1 MPNNYRKSSIHR
13 SWKNREA
20 AANFRSGISL
30 HSHTLH
36 SRENMA
42 FLPRHAY
49 RIPIVSGIIRRHER
63 TFLRKK
69 GRELDYSRAW
79 WTPPLPA
86 ADAFRLE
93 AKQIQDLG
101 LEPMVSLTDHDSID
115 AGRELQLLSIEA
127 PVSVEWTVPY
137 GPTFLHIGVHNLP
150 AADATNWMRLFAL
163 WTARPR
169 VEVLRDIF
177 AGLHSIPGVLTIVN
191 HPLWD
196 EGGIGPG
203 GQLEMVLEFINRF
216 SPYLHALELNGL
228 RPWAE
233 NRRIMQM
240 GDDTGLP
247 LVSGGDRHGCEPNG
261 NINLTNAA
269 TFVEFAHEIRAEK
282 RSDVLFLPQ
291 YREPHNVRCAET
303 MWDALRDYPEYPG
316 RELWSD
322 RIFFR
327 EDDGQI
333 YSMTAMWQGAGPGIV
348 RNFIAAMRIFQ
359 HRGVRNALRFAFAER
374 QEEPIG

>member
-1 MPNNYRKSSIHR
+1 MPSHIHQ
-13 SWKNREA
+13 SWKNRQAAEA
-20 AANFRSGISL
+20 FRAGISL

-49 RIPIVSGIIRRHER
+49 RIPIVSGIIRKHER

-69 GRELDYSRAW
+69 GRELDYNRAW

-93 AKQIQDLG
+93 AGQIRDLG

-115 AGRELQLLSIEA
+115 AHRQLQLLSIDA

-137 GPTFLHIGVHNLP
+137 GPSFLHIGVHNLP
-150 AADATNWMRLFAL
+150 AADATNWMRLFTL

-177 AGLHSIPGVLTIVN
+177 AGLHAMPGVLTIVN

-196 EGGIGPG
+196 EGGIGPN
-203 GQLEMVLEFINRF
+203 GQLDMVLEFIHRF

-233 NRRIMQM
+233 NRRIIRM
-240 GDDTGLP
+240 GADVNLP
-247 LVSGGDRHGCEPNG
+247 SVSGGDRHGCEPNA
-261 NINLTNAA
+261 NINLTNAR
-269 TFVEFAHEIRAEK
+269 TFSEFAHEIRAEK
-282 RSDVLFLPQ
+282 RSEVLFLPQ

-316 RELWSD
+316 RQLWSD
-322 RIFFR
+322 RIFFQA
-327 EDDGQI
+327 DDGQVLNL
-333 YSMTAMWQGAGPGIV
+333 TAMWQGAGPGIV
-348 RNFIAAMRIFQ
+348 RNFIAAMRVFQ
-359 HRGVRNALRFAFAER
+359 HRRVREALRFAFAER
-374 QEEPIG
+374 QEEPVG

>member
-1 MPNNYRKSSIHR
+1 MPSHIHQ
-13 SWKNREA
+13 SWKYRQA
-20 AANFRSGISL
+20 ADRFRGGISL

-42 FLPRHAY
+42 FLPRHAR
-49 RIPIVSGIIRRHER
+49 RIPIVSGIIRKHER

-69 GRELDYSRAW
+69 GRELDYNRAW

-93 AKQIQDLG
+93 AGQIRDLG
-101 LEPMVSLTDHDSID
+101 LEPIVSLTDHDSID
-115 AGRELQLLSIEA
+115 AGRQLQLLSIDA

-137 GPTFLHIGVHNLP
+137 GPSFLHIGVHNLP
-150 AADATNWMRLFAL
+150 AADATDWMRLFTL

-169 VEVLRDIF
+169 VEILRDIF
-177 AGLHSIPGVLTIVN
+177 AGLHAMPGVLTIVN

-196 EGGIGPG
+196 EGGIGPD
-203 GQLEMVLEFINRF
+203 GQLEMVLEFVHRF

-233 NRRIMQM
+233 NRRIIRM
-240 GDDTGLP
+240 GADVNLP
-247 LVSGGDRHGCEPNG
+247 VISGGDRHGCEPNA
-261 NINLTNAA
+261 NINLTNAR
-269 TFVEFAHEIRAEK
+269 TFSEFAQEIRTGK
-282 RSDVLFLPQ
+282 RSEVLFLTQ

-303 MWDALRDYPEYPG
+303 MWDALRDYPEYQG

-322 RIFFR
+322 RIFYQD
-327 EDDGQI
+327 DDGRVLNL
-333 YSMTAMWQGAGPGIV
+333 THLWQGAGPGIV

-374 QEEPIG
+374 QEEPVG

>member
-1 MPNNYRKSSIHR
+1 MPPHIHQL
-13 SWKNREA
+13 WKNRLA
-20 AANFRSGISL
+20 AAPFRSGVSL

-49 RIPIVSGIIRRHER
+49 RIPIVADIIRRHER
-63 TFLRKK
+63 TFLRKT
-69 GRELDYSRAW
+69 GRELDYNRAW

-86 ADAFRLE
+86 SDAFRLE

-101 LEPMVSLTDHDSID
+101 LEPIVSLTDHDSID
-115 AGRELQLLSIEA
+115 AGRELQLLSIDA

-137 GPTFLHIGVHNLP
+137 AHSFLHIGVHNLP
-150 AADATNWMRLFAL
+150 PADASDWMRLFAF

-169 VEVLRDIF
+169 IDILRDIF
-177 AGLHSIPGVLTIVN
+177 AGLHAMPGVLTVVN

-196 EGGIGPG
+196 EGGIGPAA
-203 GQLEMVLEFINRF
+203 QLVMVREFIHRF
-216 SPYLHALELNGL
+216 APFLHALELNGL

-233 NRRIMQM
+233 NRRIVQM
-240 GDDTGLP
+240 AAAFGLP
-247 LVSGGDRHGCEPNG
+247 ALSGGDRHGCEPNA
-261 NINLTNAA
+261 NINLTNAGSFA
-269 TFVEFAHEIRAEK
+269 EFAQEVRVDKTSE
-282 RSDVLFLPQ
+282 VLFLPQ

-322 RIFFR
+322 RIFFQN
-327 EDDGQI
+327 DDGRAC
-333 YSMTAMWQGAGPGIV
+333 SLTTMWQGAGPGIV
-348 RNFIAAMRIFQ
+348 RNFIGAMRIFQ
-359 HRGVRNALRFAFAER
+359 HQSVRNALRFAFAER
-374 QEEPIG
+374 QENPAG

>member
-1 MPNNYRKSSIHR
+1 MPSHIHQ
-13 SWKNREA
+13 SWKNRQA
-20 AANFRSGISL
+20 AEPFRSGISL

-49 RIPIVSGIIRRHER
+49 RIPVVSGIIRKHER
-63 TFLRKK
+63 TFLRTR
-69 GRELDYSRAW
+69 GRELDYNRAW

-93 AKQIQDLG
+93 AGQIRDLG
-101 LEPMVSLTDHDSID
+101 LEPIVSLTDHDSID
-115 AGRELQLLSIEA
+115 AGRQLQLLSIDA
-127 PVSVEWTVPY
+127 PVSVEWSVPY
-137 GPTFLHIGVHNLP
+137 GPSFLHIGVHNLP
-150 AADATNWMRLFAL
+150 AADATNWMSLFAH
-163 WTARPR
+163 WTARPQ
-169 VEVLRDIF
+169 EAILRDIF
-177 AGLHSIPGVLTIVN
+177 AGLHAMPGVLTVVN

-196 EGGIGPG
+196 EGGIGPA

-233 NRRIMQM
+233 NRRIIQM
-240 GDDTGLP
+240 GADVNLP
-247 LVSGGDRHGCEPNG
+247 VVSGGDRHGCEPNA
-261 NINLTNAA
+261 NINLSHAW
-269 TFVEFAHEIRAEK
+269 TFSAFAHEIRVEK
-282 RSDVLFLPQ
+282 RSEILFLPQ
-291 YREPHNVRCAET
+291 YREPHNIRCAET

-322 RIFFR
+322 RIFYR
-327 EDDGQI
+327 EDDGRVLNL
-333 YSMTAMWQGAGPGIV
+333 TALWRGAGPRIV
-348 RNFIAAMRIFQ
+348 RNFIAAMRVFQ
-359 HRGVRNALRFAFAER
+359 HQSVRNALRFAFAER